1 MTQRGKYIFWLGCL
15 VWLFILAIAK
25 SPGSIGILE
34 SIADIRGDFHGEL
47 MDSLRANVDAFRGVK
62 SSVSGSVPFLAATA
76 GWCGASY
83 LLGKIFGG
91 E

>member
-15 VWLFILAIAK
+15 VWLFIVAIADTA
-25 SPGSIGILE
+25 SYDILE
-34 SIADIRGDFHGEL
+34 NIADIRYDFFNEMPDLWEPG
-47 MDSLRANVDAFRGVK
+47 MTFRIGK
-62 SSVSGSVPFLAATA
+62 IIPFLAATA

-91 E
+91 K

>member
-15 VWLFILAIAK
+15 VWLFILAIAEDP
-25 SPGSIGILE
+25 SHIEILDI
-34 SIADIRGDFHGEL
+34 IAEIR
-47 MDSLRANVDAFRGVK
+47 
-62 SSVSGSVPFLAATA
+62 VSFVREMPNLWTPERIFEVHDVIPFLAATA

-91 E
+91 EGK